1 MTMDID
7 PMEASRYR
15 HASFCASIPGGI
27 GAAEIQ
33 QFATQ
38 AEKAVPIATGQN
50 HCVEKLGRV
59 CKLELS

>member
-38 AEKAVPIATGQN
+38 AEQ
-50 HCVEKLGRV
+50 ER
-59 CKLELS
+59 LSQLLPVKITVSRN